1 MLANYLRD
9 VVRFSREHRADMS
22 LLRSMRNSRAGVE
35 CLIVG
40 GGPSSKHLCPEKVG
54 QGQEAGV
61 EVWTFNMYS
70 DSALARQVVP
80 DMYVISDAAFFAP
93 PEQMRAEVA
102 RVWRY
107 VAEHEIPYI
116 VPTGLA
122 GPTDRPPAC
131 RLNNL
136 SLLGWSK
143 NIDPTRPRGYSNMV
157 AMSSLAMTL
166 HLGYDRIFLS
176 GFDNSMFRNV
186 YRDRAGVL
194 RYGAG
199 THHYPTSYLD
209 VVGASTHGDI
219 YTDGV
224 PAYFETVGRI
234 FWEYRFFQSDRVV
247 NLDQASLVDAFA
259 AASDAEVERYWS
271 GKCES

>member
-1 MLANYLRD
+1 MLANYLCDRA
-9 VVRFSREHRADMS
+9 RFSRDHAADMS
-22 LLRSMRNSRAGVE
+22 VLRSMRNSRAGLE

-61 EVWTFNMYS
+61 EVWAFNMYS
-70 DSALARQVVP
+70 DSDLARQVVP
-80 DMYVISDAAFFAP
+80 DMYVMSDPAFFAP
-93 PEQMRAEVA
+93 RQQLRDEVA
-102 RVWRY
+102 RVWHY

-122 GPTDRPPAC
+122 GHTDRPPVC
-131 RLNNL
+131 RVNGM

-176 GFDNSMFRNV
+176 GFDNSTFRTIH
-186 YRDRAGVL
+186 RDRAGVL
-194 RYGAG
+194 RYGTD

-209 VVGASTHGDI
+209 VVGASVHGNI
-219 YTDGV
+219 YADGV

-234 FWEYRFFQSDRVV
+234 FWEYRLFQSDRIV
-247 NLDQASLVDAFA
+247 NLDQVSLVDAFA
-259 AASDAEVERYWS
+259 AASDAEVDRFWLSTYEP
-271 GKCES
+271 